1 MQRLQLHSDEAWPLL
16 GGPSVLLVCGTLL
29 VVGAIILVK
38 AIACVALA
46 SSAIL
51 AGTAIAIRRRI
62 RTLPS
67 ALTTGILRRAASR
80 TNRCLLYTS
89 PSPRDH

>member
-16 GGPSVLLVCGTLL
+16 GGPSVVLVCGTLL

-51 AGTAIAIRRRI
+51 AGTASANNAERRVIRPCRI
-62 RTLPS
+62 E
-67 ALTTGILRRAASR
+67 
-80 TNRCLLYTS
+80 S
-89 PSPRDH
+89 PSMVPMMI